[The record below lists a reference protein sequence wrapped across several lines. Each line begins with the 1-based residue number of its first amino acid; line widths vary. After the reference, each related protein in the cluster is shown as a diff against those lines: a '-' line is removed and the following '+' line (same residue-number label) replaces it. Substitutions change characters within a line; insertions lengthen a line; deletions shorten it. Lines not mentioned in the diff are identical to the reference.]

1 MARHEKPPSLI
12 QLDLFRE
19 RPATPTWQ
27 QLPKDV
33 RARAQPLLA
42 RLLRA
47 HCSPRPEAA
56 REQEVCDD

>member
-1 MARHEKPPSLI
+1 MARYEKLPALT

-33 RARAQPLLA
+33 RARARPLLA

-47 HCSPRPEAA
+47 YRSPRPEAA
-56 REQEVCDD
+56 RQEEVGDD